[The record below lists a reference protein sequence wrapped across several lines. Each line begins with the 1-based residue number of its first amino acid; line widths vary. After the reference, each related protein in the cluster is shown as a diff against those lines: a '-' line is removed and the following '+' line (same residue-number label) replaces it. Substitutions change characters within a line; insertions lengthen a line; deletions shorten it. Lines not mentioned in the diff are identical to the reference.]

1 MLDVEQAFLYG
12 ILDREIYMQ
21 IPEGMHI
28 GKGKCL
34 RLKKSIY
41 GLVQS
46 SRTWWATFSK
56 FLKKLGF
63 KISKADNCL
72 FIRQTKKGICVFV
85 LYVDD
90 CFITGDKIAI
100 DETIKEIKTK
110 FNITTSGSLD
120 DFLGYKVKM
129 NREQKT
135 TYITQPFLI
144 EKMIEKFGQ
153 DMPKRTYRCP
163 GTPGFIA
170 KLKSIRDEHV
180 LNESKMT
187 MYRSGVGMLLYLQK
201 HSRPDISN
209 ATRELS
215 KCLTKATML
224 HYKELLRV
232 MKFVVQTK
240 DLGLRLK
247 VESTSKLLKEPEVNN
262 PKMIHWYLVAFPDAS
277 FASDKDNRHSITVFV
292 IYFCCAPISWK

>member
-1 MLDVEQAFLYG
+1 
-12 ILDREIYMQ
+12 
-21 IPEGMHI
+21 
-28 GKGKCL
+28 
-34 RLKKSIY
+34 
-41 GLVQS
+41 
-46 SRTWWATFSK
+46 
-56 FLKKLGF
+56 
-63 KISKADNCL
+63 
-72 FIRQTKKGICVFV
+72 
-85 LYVDD
+85 
-90 CFITGDKIAI
+90 
-100 DETIKEIKTK
+100 
-110 FNITTSGSLD
+110 
-120 DFLGYKVKM
+120 
-129 NREQKT
+129 
-135 TYITQPFLI
+135 
-144 EKMIEKFGQ
+144 MIEKFGQ

-163 GTPGFIA
+163 GTPRFTA
-170 KLKSIRDEHV
+170 ELKSIRDEHV

-277 FASDKDNRHSITVFV
+277 FASDKDNRHSITGFV
-292 IYFCCAPISWK
+292 IYFCGAPISWKSKIQRSVTTSSTESEYIAIADVVKEIMYIRNLLRSIGIQVGLPVVVNVDNLGAMYISKNAGSAVRTKHIDINYHYVKEYCEKGICYVRFVNTKLQDGDIMTKNVSSPVYQLHAPKLIGKPNSD